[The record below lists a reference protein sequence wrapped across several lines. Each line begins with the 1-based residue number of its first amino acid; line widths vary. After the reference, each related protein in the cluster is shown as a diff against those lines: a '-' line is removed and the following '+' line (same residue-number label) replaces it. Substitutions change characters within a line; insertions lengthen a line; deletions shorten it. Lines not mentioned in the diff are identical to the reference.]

1 MGIYKKIFQK
11 LTGREDK
18 PKKKRLKMATT
29 ATPKKQRKPIF
40 KKLTPEQKKKALEAF
55 KKAAGTVVKY
65 SGGKPQVKV
74 KAAPQPKQEKQPGV
88 NFWNNKIDMGFIQPT
103 GKQLVIG
110 TATAAVIGG
119 LAYKTL
125 KK

>member
-11 LTGREDK
+11 LTGRENK

-29 ATPKKQRKPIF
+29 PTQKKTRKPIF

-55 KKAAGTVVKY
+55 KKASGTIIKY

-74 KAAPQPKQEKQPGV
+74 KAAPTPKETTDKV
-88 NFWNNKIDMGFIQPT
+88 NFWDSTIDMGFIKPT

-110 TATAAVIGG
+110 GTAAALIGG
-119 LAYKTL
+119 MAYKSL
-125 KK
+125 RK